1 MRERLGAEAQADGAP
16 RGASGSLSWVRR
28 VLTSKAVYAVLGL
41 SALAFVLLRW
51 GDALGGPL
59 GLWER
64 FGWWAPAVTVP
75 LHALVAVTPFP
86 SDVVAMSNGA
96 VYGFRLGAA
105 LSWLGWFAASFVQY
119 AIGRRAGRD
128 FDVEGWLARSPDRL
142 KRFPVDHP
150 LFLILARFVPYVGG
164 HLATL
169 VPGAVAVPLW
179 RYAWCTAV
187 ALVPQSLVMAGVG
200 AGVMLL

>member
-1 MRERLGAEAQADGAP
+1 MGERTIIDAMTEGARAGAG
-16 RGASGSLSWVRR
+16 RGRSWGRR

-51 GDALGGPL
+51 GDAVGGPL
-59 GLWER
+59 GLWDR
-64 FGWWAPAVTVP
+64 FGWRAAVVSVP

-96 VYGFRLGAA
+96 IYGFWLGSA
-105 LSWLGWFAASFVQY
+105 LSWLGWFVASFVQY

-142 KRFPVDHP
+142 KRLPVDHP

-169 VPGAVAVPLW
+169 VPGAVGVPLT
-179 RYAWCTAV
+179 RYAWCSAV

-200 AGVMLL
+200 AGLLLL

>member
-1 MRERLGAEAQADGAP
+1 MGERTGVDAVAEGAGAG
-16 RGASGSLSWVRR
+16 RGRSWVRR
-28 VLTSKAVYAVLGL
+28 ILTSKAVYAVLGL

-51 GDALGGPL
+51 GDAVGGPL
-59 GLWER
+59 GLWAR
-64 FGWWAPAVTVP
+64 FGWWAAVVSVP
-75 LHALVAVTPFP
+75 FHALVAVTPFP

-96 VYGFRLGAA
+96 IYGFRLGAA

-169 VPGAVAVPLW
+169 VPGAAGVPLT
-179 RYAWCTAV
+179 RYAWCSAV
-187 ALVPQSLVMAGVG
+187 ALIPQSLVMAGVG
-200 AGVMLL
+200 AGLLLL